1 MNSTHDDEP
10 APTTHSRKLKGE
22 CGQRTE
28 DKFDQV
34 LEENGRLNVSL
45 ALCTPWPPPVHHP
58 RTNQATGNQVVIQR
72 HLLQVAC
79 IGVGAIVGC
88 AEAVI
93 GTALA
98 EWCVKWAA
106 PPAKGLNPALNA

>member
-34 LEENGRLNVSL
+34 LEEIRQLNVSL
-45 ALCTPWPPPVHHP
+45 STVHSLATTRSPP
-58 RTNQATGNQVVIQR
+58 
-72 HLLQVAC
+72 
-79 IGVGAIVGC
+79 
-88 AEAVI
+88 
-93 GTALA
+93 
-98 EWCVKWAA
+98 KD
-106 PPAKGLNPALNA
+106 